1 MSAIVETPPLVGPE
15 DGVIHDAR
23 ERQRRHRTVAVAL
36 VVAVVAACVA
46 VLGSAGSVKDG
57 RGGVGVPRQPLQIA
71 AHEAV
76 SELRVPAGVVDVA
89 TVDGGVWVSGFGAV
103 TRIDTATRRMIVI
116 KTPRT
121 DDFSHIA
128 VGDGSVWVTGLGTV
142 YRIDPHLIRVV
153 AAIHVGDAAV
163 VGVAVGAG
171 RVWVAVPRDGPGEVV
186 QIDPS
191 TNKVIGSPIEIGPGP
206 SQVSYGEG
214 AVWVQN
220 TSPPST
226 MRIDPATHRVSV
238 APTILAVGEPATVS
252 VLAAY
257 GSVWDAGADA
267 LTRLGPRSGTVVARI
282 AILRAQQV
290 VSGDGGLW
298 VVAGPL
304 SSTSSVFTPVKGT
317 ARLWEVDPRTN
328 RIIGQPARL
337 DALEPIGLAVS
348 RNAVWIG
355 DYNRATVTRIPLV
368 R

>member
-1 MSAIVETPPLVGPE
+1 MIE
-15 DGVIHDAR
+15 DAR
-23 ERQRRHRTVAVAL
+23 ARQWRHRTVAVAL

-46 VLGSAGSVKDG
+46 VLGSAGSVEVG
-57 RGGVGVPRQPLQIA
+57 RGGLGVARQPFRIA

-89 TVDGGVWVSGFGAV
+89 TVGGAVWVSGFGAV
-103 TRIDTATRRMIVI
+103 TRIAATRRMTVVR
-116 KTPRT
+116 TPRT
-121 DDFSHIA
+121 NDFSHIA

-142 YRIDPHLIRVV
+142 YRIDPRRIRVV
-153 AAIHVGDAAV
+153 ATIHLGDSPV
-163 VGVAVGAG
+163 FGVTVGAG

-191 TNKVIGSPIEIGPGP
+191 TNRVIGSPIAVGPGP

-214 AVWVQN
+214 AVWVEN

-226 MRIDPATHRVSV
+226 MRIGPSTHRVSV
-238 APTILAVGEPATVS
+238 APTILALGEPAPVS

-257 GSVWDAGADA
+257 GSLWDAGADA
-267 LTRLGPRSGTVVARI
+267 LTRLDPRSGTEVARI
-282 AILRAQQV
+282 KIFRAQQV

-298 VVAGPL
+298 VVAEPL

-348 RNAVWIG
+348 SNAVWIA
-355 DYNRATVTRIPLV
+355 DYNRATVTRIPLI